1 MFFEGRSYR
10 EIVGGG
16 GLTFGRGFAVGIS
29 DSVYLQRVLCRE
41 VGIHILQTD
50 AGLCREICRAHG
62 GACEESGANQQKIEE
77 TERQAKQFKQMYDN
91 PAINVALTFMEIFP
105 IGLEVTL
112 VSAGTLRRK
121 GRDPEN

>member
-1 MFFEGRSYR
+1 M
-10 EIVGGG
+10 GGG
-16 GLTFGRGFAVGIS
+16 GLTFGRGFAVGTLIPFIS
-29 DSVYLQRVLCRE
+29 NACY
-41 VGIHILQTD
+41 VGKWEFIYYKLMPD
-50 AGLCREICRAHG
+50 FAEKYAAHM
-62 GACEESGANQQKIEE
+62 AEHAKKSGANQQKIEE

-91 PAINVALTFMEIFP
+91 PAINVALTFMEIVP